1 MQSATK
7 DKTYKSPVRKLARFF
22 EQSRDQ
28 WKAKCQVAKA
38 LVKRLKQRVRRL
50 EESRA
55 RWKRR
60 AQELKAEMERLA
72 AQQQALER
80 ELEQLKQ
87 ALAAEELVV
96 GPLEN
101 FALVPRQHQ
110 YSVGHVLLFVT
121 LVLENAASLRCASG
135 AMATFLTLLPGS
147 LSGPAWSTGRLWI
160 LRLGYYKLT
169 RPKAQAADWVWIV
182 DHSVQLGDDQVLVIL
197 GVRLADLP
205 PAGKCLSLADV
216 EPIAI
221 RPVKQSNGEIV
232 HQQLEATIE
241 QTGVPREIISDHG
254 SDVKAG
260 VARFCAAHP
269 ETSAIYDIKHKTA
282 QVLKQELG
290 PDEAWQRFTRLA
302 AQTKSQVQQ
311 TALAALAPPNQR
323 TKARYMNLDRLIQ
336 WGHKMLIFLDQAPD
350 TDSDAWERAPVE
362 AKLGWVT
369 QFRQELAEWDALLQV
384 ITTTESF
391 VRQNGLYRG
400 AHTELQAHLQALDL
414 AHSERAQRVSTELV
428 AFVAAEAA
436 QAQPDERLLGSTEV
450 VESSFG
456 KLKRL
461 EQDQAKSGFTGL
473 VLSLGA
479 MVSTT
484 TAEVVHKALETVP
497 THKVLDWCK
506 EQLGRSVQAQ
516 RRAAFAGPDPPEQ
529 KWDHLCDT
537 A

>member
-1 MQSATK
+1 MQSATQ

-28 WKAKCQVAKA
+28 WKAKCQTAKA
-38 LVKRLKQRVRRL
+38 LVKHLKQRVRRL

-55 RWKRR
+55 HWKRR
-60 AQELKAEMERLA
+60 AQELKAEMERQA
-72 AQQQALER
+72 AKQQALER
-80 ELEQLKQ
+80 ELEQFRQ
-87 ALAAEELVV
+87 AQAEAEPPV
-96 GPLEN
+96 GQLEN
-101 FALVPRQHQ
+101 FGLVPRHHQ

-135 AMATFLTLLPGS
+135 ALATFLALLPGS
-147 LSGPAWSTGRLWI
+147 LAGPAWSTGRLWI

-182 DHSVQLGDDQVLVIL
+182 DHSVQLGDDKVLVIL

-205 PAGKCLSLADV
+205 PAGQCLSHADV
-216 EPIAI
+216 EPLAI
-221 RPVKQSNGEIV
+221 LPVKQSNGDIV
-232 HQQLEATIE
+232 HQQLEETIE
-241 QTGVPREIISDHG
+241 KTGVPREIISDHG

-269 ETSAIYDIKHKTA
+269 ETSPIYDIKHKTA
-282 QVLKQELG
+282 AVLKQELE
-290 PDEAWQRFTRLA
+290 PDAAWQRFTRLA
-302 AQTKSQVQQ
+302 GQSKCQVQQ

-323 TKARYMNLDRLIQ
+323 TKARYMNLDRLMQ
-336 WGHKMLIFLDQAPD
+336 WGHKMLTWLDQGPS
-350 TDSDAWERAPVE
+350 TDSDAWDRAQVE

-369 QFRQELAEWDALLQV
+369 QFRQELADWDELRQV

-391 VRQNGLYRG
+391 VRHHGLYQG
-400 AHTELQAHLQALDL
+400 AHTELQAHLQAL
-414 AHSERAQRVSTELV
+414 AHSKRAQRVATELV

-436 QAQPDERLLGSTEV
+436 KAKSDERLLGSSEV
-450 VESSFG
+450 IESGFG

-473 VLSLGA
+473 LLSLSA

-497 THKVLDWCK
+497 THKVLAWCK
-506 EQLGRSVQAQ
+506 EHLGRSVQAQ

-529 KWDHLCDT
+529 KWDQLCD
-537 A
+537 AA